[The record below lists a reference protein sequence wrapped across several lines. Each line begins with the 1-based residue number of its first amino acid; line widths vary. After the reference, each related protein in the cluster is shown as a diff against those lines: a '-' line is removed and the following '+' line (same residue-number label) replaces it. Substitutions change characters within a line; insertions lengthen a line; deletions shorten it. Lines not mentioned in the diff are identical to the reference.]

1 MEKVLTISKD
11 YLLVP
16 VKKEAEKRLLTFW
29 CGTEKIYEF
38 EISCVDTEET
48 YPEDF
53 CAVLPVKKW
62 KGQKIRI
69 EGDVCES
76 LLAAVREKESAVREN
91 SGYIHF
97 VPETGWI
104 NDPNGL
110 IYSEGKYHLYF
121 QHNPVDVNWGN
132 MSWGHAE
139 STDLLHWVQKE
150 DVMFPDENGT
160 MFSGCAILNERGL
173 LGLPKDTPVF
183 FYTVAGSASEWSKG
197 KKFVQR
203 IAYSTD
209 QGETLTKIEEN
220 VLEHIEAD
228 NRDPKVYWHEE
239 KQLYYMVL
247 YLDKNDYAIFN
258 SSDLK
263 NWVMTQKLTIPGAWE
278 CPDFREIPV
287 EGGGKKWIFWSADGY
302 YFLGDF
308 DGSHFVTDGVRQEAY
323 HCMLPYAGQTFAG
336 TDRVI
341 MIPWMRTNNQGKNF
355 RGMMGIPREL
365 TLVKTEKGYL
375 LRQKLV
381 QELEEQKVK
390 KLEAVLDS
398 KSDKCVDYTQKEP
411 AAVEI
416 VVKLEEDKDMV
427 VDLYGTKC
435 LYHEGVLK
443 IEGIAQ
449 RTEGVAGAAR
459 EFTDKEEIKEGQT
472 YRELKMNTIGKPE
485 KLSLLSDG
493 EILEVTVNDGLL
505 SEAYETVLDVRKGE
519 ITVQAEGKAKVEI
532 YQIQ

>member
-1 MEKVLTISKD
+1 
-11 YLLVP
+11 
-16 VKKEAEKRLLTFW
+16 
-29 CGTEKIYEF
+29 
-38 EISCVDTEET
+38 
-48 YPEDF
+48 
-53 CAVLPVKKW
+53 
-62 KGQKIRI
+62 
-69 EGDVCES
+69 
-76 LLAAVREKESAVREN
+76 
-91 SGYIHF
+91 
-97 VPETGWI
+97 
-104 NDPNGL
+104 
-110 IYSEGKYHLYF
+110 
-121 QHNPVDVNWGN
+121 
-132 MSWGHAE
+132 
-139 STDLLHWVQKE
+139 
-150 DVMFPDENGT
+150 MFPDENGT

-183 FYTVAGSASEWSKG
+183 FYTVAGNASEWSKG

-365 TLVKTEKGYL
+365 TLVKTEEGYL